1 MNAIRSESAYRNYM
15 PITPPES
22 ARRALSILPLVHPV
36 PVFERANKDHEW
48 QLGIQKS
55 FIHAH
60 HELSKDR
67 FGIQVQRETHLAQA
81 VAGDDDVL
89 FDIYNGIT
97 RLQSWYRYT
106 LTDAGIVTGEVTNV
120 FTDGTERIVTPQPAV
135 IARSLTVL
143 HGLISS

>member
-1 MNAIRSESAYRNYM
+1 M

-22 ARRALSILPLVHPV
+22 ARRGFSILSLVHPV
-36 PVFERANKDHEW
+36 PVFERVNRDQEW
-48 QLGIQKS
+48 QLGIQKN

-81 VAGDDDVL
+81 IAGDDDIL

-106 LTDAGIVTGEVTNV
+106 LTETGLVTGEVTNV
-120 FTDGTERIVTPQPAV
+120 FVDSSERLVTPQPAV

-143 HGLISS
+143 RSLISS